1 MCTYGQCQ
9 RAVGQWVQFSTPWG
23 AHRGIVRQ
31 VTQQGVLMSVP
42 RTYAPQGLVNG
53 SNISGKSDEE
63 RLDLALA
70 AYGYGPGMG
79 YGRPGYGGGYGAPGY
94 GWWGGGWWWW
104 WLRSRGFSRSHFSGR
119 RRIPRAVRGIF
130 MVGGRKIVA
139 ASRESGIGDGTC
151 RNQECKGSNGTRTR
165 LRAIIRN
172 GLTTSV
178 NCGV

>member
-23 AHRGIVRQ
+23 AHHGIVRQ

-53 SNISGKSDEE
+53 MNFSGKSDEE

-79 YGRPGYGGGYGAPGY
+79 GRPGYGGGYGAPGY

-104 WLRSRGFSRSHFSGR
+104 WLAF
-119 RRIPRAVRGIF
+119 AWIF
-130 MVGGRKIVA
+130 A
-139 ASRESGIGDGTC
+139 LAF
-151 RNQECKGSNGTRTR
+151 
-165 LRAIIRN
+165 LW
-172 GLTTSV
+172 
-178 NCGV
+178 